1 MATIHVIGKLD
12 LIILVSDSRIVQVT
26 KNVFYAMFVFQ
37 WGSLHVYKDV
47 SYAEDNIV
55 LSYVYQVL
63 TVNFKWMFW
72 IVPNGKYWII
82 IDHVFNN
89 SHDIVL
95 TLGTNASVV
104 NIIAKNIMKKEEPNL
119 VSHDSKF
126 YILMAKS
133 SFINLCDYSNKD
145 SPSLH
150 NVVVSV
156 FMNF

>member
-12 LIILVSDSRIVQVT
+12 LIILVFDSRIVQVT
-26 KNVFYAMFVFQ
+26 KNVFYVMFVFQ

-47 SYAEDNIV
+47 SYTKDNIV
-55 LSYVYQVL
+55 LSYVYQVF
-63 TVNFKWMFW
+63 TVNFKRMFW

-82 IDHVFNN
+82 INHVLNN

-104 NIIAKNIMKKEEPNL
+104 NIVAKNIMMKEEPNL

-126 YILMAKS
+126 YIVMVKS
-133 SFINLCDYSNKD
+133 LFINLCDFSNKD
-145 SPSLH
+145 SPSFP
-150 NVVVSV
+150 NVVVLV
-156 FMNF
+156 FMNS